1 MPLVSGVSDTAHWV
15 ATYRAWE
22 SARADPLFRDP
33 FAQRLAGPL
42 GPAIAAKVPR
52 LGRSGWATIVRTK
65 LIDDLVLARTA
76 RDCGLVLNLGAGFDT
91 RPYRLP
97 LPSSLCWVEADLPKV
112 IDEKEQLLEH
122 VKPRCE
128 VRRERVDLADSFARA
143 AFLDRVPRDGR
154 VALVITEGLLM
165 YLDDETVRSLASDL
179 LGRTAMCWW
188 VLDLFSPSVR
198 WFMQTFMSGVLAK
211 APLKFAPKNGV
222 AFFERLGWKAVE
234 VRPIYYDAALLERLP
249 LYLRPFAFVPE
260 PDPRNPGYWFW
271 SGVALFDRGDSS
283 RLG

>member
-1 MPLVSGVSDTAHWV
+1 M
-15 ATYRAWE
+15 
-22 SARADPLFRDP
+22 
-33 FAQRLAGPL
+33 
-42 GPAIAAKVPR
+42 
-52 LGRSGWATIVRTK
+52 
-65 LIDDLVLARTA
+65 
-76 RDCGLVLNLGAGFDT
+76 
-91 RPYRLP
+91 
-97 LPSSLCWVEADLPKV
+97 
-112 IDEKEQLLEH
+112 
-122 VKPRCE
+122 
-128 VRRERVDLADSFARA
+128 
-143 AFLDRVPRDGR
+143 
-154 VALVITEGLLM
+154 ALVITEGLLM

-260 PDPRNPGYWFW
+260 PDPRNPGYFFW
-271 SGVALFDRGDSS
+271 SGVALLGRGN
-283 RLG
+283 